1 MLSKYFGLKICEFK
15 LIIMKMN
22 MERLDKYQTLLNQQ
36 TKTILYTLINKSKHD
51 EVNAW
56 KINWLK
62 NVSNDGGAMAEVIRY
77 EKPDEIVLK
86 SWTKKYGSMWGST
99 NINNMDKLIKSNKG
113 LYEVLTTYPQKIY
126 FDIDKK
132 DYNDSINNYDYLK
145 TLKGI
150 IYEYFPDPDMAV
162 SGSCTDDKTSY
173 HIVLNNYIL
182 NNQEDKL
189 KLFYI

>member
-1 MLSKYFGLKICEFK
+1 
-15 LIIMKMN
+15 
-22 MERLDKYQTLLNQQ
+22 
-36 TKTILYTLINKSKHD
+36 
-51 EVNAW
+51 
-56 KINWLK
+56 
-62 NVSNDGGAMAEVIRY
+62 MAEVIRY
-77 EKPDEIVLK
+77 KKPEEIVLK

-99 NINNMDKLIKSNKG
+99 DIHTMDKLTKSNKG

-145 TLKGI
+145 TLKEI
-150 IYEYFPDPDMAV
+150 ISEYFPDPDMAV

-182 NNQEDKL
+182 NNQEDKMKL
-189 KLFYI
+189 KDIVLYLRQEKR